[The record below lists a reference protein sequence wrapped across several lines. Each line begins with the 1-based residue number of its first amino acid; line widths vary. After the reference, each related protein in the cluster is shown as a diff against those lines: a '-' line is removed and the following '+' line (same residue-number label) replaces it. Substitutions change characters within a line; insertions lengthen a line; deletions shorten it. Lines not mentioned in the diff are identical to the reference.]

1 MLLHGLVAT
10 TIRQFNPCLC
20 RPHLR
25 RIQAGACVSCGA
37 KLEALTM
44 GRSTYRGMA
53 KVQCSLLLSFPFLFH
68 IIQLRSLL

>member
-44 GRSTYRGMA
+44 ELSTYRGMA
-53 KVQCSLLLSFPFLFH
+53 KVQCSLLLSFPLLSYLFH
-68 IIQLRSLL
+68 IIQ